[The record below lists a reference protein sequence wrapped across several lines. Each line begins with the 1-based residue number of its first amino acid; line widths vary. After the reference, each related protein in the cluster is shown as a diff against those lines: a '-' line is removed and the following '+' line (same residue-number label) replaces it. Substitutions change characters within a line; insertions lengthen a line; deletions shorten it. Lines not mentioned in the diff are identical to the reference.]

1 MMNSFAR
8 VSGTAVFTAPHEVIS
23 TVKSILELIGRD
35 RELFADD
42 LHEHEMEI
50 RSLLGSSRL
59 LVIGAAGTIGRAV
72 SKELFQRNPRVLH
85 VVDLSENSLT
95 ELVRDIRSSVG
106 YIEGEFKTFCLDC
119 GALEFDAF
127 IESQPP
133 YDYILNLS
141 ALKHVR
147 SERDP
152 YTLMRMVAVNVLSGE
167 KLLGFAAERNASKY
181 FAVSTD
187 KAAHSVNMM
196 GASKRIME
204 LFILRASRRVPVSM
218 ARFPNVAFSDGS
230 LLDGFNHRIRKLQPI
245 TAPRDVRR
253 YFVTEREAGVLCLI
267 AAFVGRNRETL
278 FPKLSDGLHMT
289 TFSEIAEQYLESL
302 GYAPYLCESEDEARS
317 KMDEL
322 YAKKKWPCYFFDS
335 DTSGEKEFEELYE
348 NGDQVTWDRFRDIGV
363 ILNSEDADGEKL
375 DGFLDT
381 VMTLRNAKRW
391 TKSDLVDLFHRTLGE
406 FAHKETFKYLD
417 DRM

>member
-1 MMNSFAR
+1 MRNSFAR
-8 VSGTAVFTAPHEVIS
+8 VNGTAVFTAQREVANMQG
-23 TVKSILELIGRD
+23 ILELIGRSG
-35 RELFADD
+35 ELFTDD
-42 LHEHEMEI
+42 LRKYDEDI
-50 RSLLGSSRL
+50 RTLLDSSRT

-72 SKELFQRNPRVLH
+72 SKELFRRNPRVLH
-85 VVDLSENSLT
+85 VVDLNENSLT
-95 ELVRDIRSSVG
+95 ELVRDIRSSLG
-106 YIEGEFKTFCLDC
+106 YISGEFKTFCLDC

-133 YDYILNLS
+133 YDYILNFS

-230 LLDGFNHRIRKLQPI
+230 LLDGFNYRMRKRQPI

-253 YFVTEREAGVLCLI
+253 YFVTEQESGVLCLI

-278 FPKLSDGLHMT
+278 FPKLSSSLHMT

-302 GYAPYLCESEDEARS
+302 GYVPYLCESEDEARS
-317 KMDEL
+317 KMEEL
-322 YAKKKWPCYFFDS
+322 YTKKMWPCYFFDS

-363 ILNSEDADGEKL
+363 ILNSQDPDDEKL
-375 DGFLDT
+375 DRFLDT
-381 VMTLRNAKRW
+381 IMTFRNTRTW
-391 TKSDLVDLFHRTLGE
+391 TKRDLVELFHSTLGQ